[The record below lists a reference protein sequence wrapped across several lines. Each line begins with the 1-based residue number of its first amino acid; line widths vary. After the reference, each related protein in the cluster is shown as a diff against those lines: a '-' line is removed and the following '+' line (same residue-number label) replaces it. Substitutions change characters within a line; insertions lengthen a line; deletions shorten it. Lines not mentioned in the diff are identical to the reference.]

1 MLPHKTDPFSECKQF
16 SGHAKLLPG
25 SWVTAAEHADP
36 LRTHVLSIRAET
48 LPEALDPGL
57 QKTSVAAGYL
67 PLQITWIL
75 DNLNI

>member
-36 LRTHVLSIRAET
+36 LRTHVLSMRVEK
-48 LPEALDPGL
+48 LHDVVG
-57 QKTSVAAGYL
+57 QG
-67 PLQITWIL
+67 
-75 DNLNI
+75 